1 MSSSYPTGSD
11 LISSVIY
18 FAPSTSSSTV
28 FNTPASRYSTATQTT
43 FDGGSNRHKGFVS
56 FRSQDEDQ
64 NEDDCEE
71 GALLLKA
78 VQHTSSAKK
87 YDH

>member
-1 MSSSYPTGSD
+1 MMSSSYPTGSD

-43 FDGGSNRHKGFVS
+43 FGGGSNRHKGFVS

-64 NEDDCEE
+64 QPDDDCEE
-71 GALLLKA
+71 GAPLLKA
-78 VQHTSSAKK
+78 VQHTSSARK
-87 YDH
+87 